1 MKHAYVHLLFLLS
14 LCFSPL
20 SFSATPDLADANRLL
35 DFAETAEP
43 TLFFPTVETLQIE
56 GAGSAWFY
64 RYYSGTD
71 SYVAINI
78 DGTGPY
84 FGGDVYVLGG
94 QFGEVPLYVNSLDS
108 LLATIDGIEPLP
120 SGGVNA
126 ITNQGNGNCVARRF
140 AVVNDTASIRTT
152 TFSGDTSVVTDR
164 TEFYEEVTDTKTTTV
179 IEQTLSVAGSQTV
192 TSNRYTSYFESQNGL
207 FFNSEND
214 SEISISATGLPP
226 SSQSANTTYA
236 PSLFIG
242 PADLLCEGQEW
253 FAAPVTQTTIN
264 NPDLQGNGPVVS
276 QTPPTVGTIN
286 SIGEIV
292 TVQGSEFST
301 IKMTL
306 TYPQGRSIIWTD
318 TEFGVIVR
326 SETYLGDSE
335 NPSSVEVL
343 TQLDLPF

>member
-1 MKHAYVHLLFLLS
+1 MKHAGIFPSIALLLGLS
-14 LCFSPL
+14 PN
-20 SFSATPDLADANRLL
+20 SFAATPDLADANKLF

-43 TLFFPTVETLQIE
+43 ALFFPSIETLQIE

-84 FGGDVYVLGG
+84 LGGDVYVLGG
-94 QFGEVPLYVNSLDS
+94 QFGEVPLYVNTLEN
-108 LLATIDGIEPLP
+108 LLATIDGVEPLP
-120 SGGVNA
+120 LAGVNA

-152 TFSGDTSVVTDR
+152 TFSSDASVVTDR
-164 TEFYEEVTDTKTTTV
+164 TELYQEVSDTKTTTL
-179 IEQTLSVAGSQTV
+179 IEQTISVAGSQTV
-192 TSNRYTSYFESQNGL
+192 TSNQFTSYFKSQNGL

-214 SEISISATGLPP
+214 SEITTSTTGL
-226 SSQSANTTYA
+226 SSFQTVNTTYS

-242 PADLLCEGQEW
+242 PSEFLCEGQEW
-253 FAAPVTQTTIN
+253 FAASVTQTTIS
-264 NPDLQGNGPVVS
+264 NPDPSGTGPVVS
-276 QTPPTVGTIN
+276 LTPPTVGTIN
-286 SIGEIV
+286 SVGEIV
-292 TVQGSEFST
+292 TLQGGEYTT

-306 TYPQGRSIIWTD
+306 TYPEGKTIIWTD
-318 TEFGVIVR
+318 AEFGVRVM

-335 NPSSVEVL
+335 NPSSVEIL
-343 TQLDLPF
+343 SQLDLPF